1 MRIAASLLS
10 VAFIVSGCGAGSGD
24 TEVASNSDLSNT
36 NVDTSDTLFKDDRVM
51 AVNIEMASEDYQSL
65 RDDGRQLGLIALGC
79 ATEFEWAQFSATV
92 TVDGDILDNVD
103 IRKKGFLGSVIAS
116 RPSFKLNFDT
126 YEPGRRLHSLERMTL
141 NNNRQDASNARQCM
155 SYDMFRAVGLPA
167 PRCSYAQ
174 VEVNG
179 DDLGI
184 YTHVESIKKH
194 FLRRNF
200 SSDAGNLY
208 ESQLGDFGE
217 FTKQNYQL
225 KTNKEDNDRTDLNQ
239 VVEALLAEDYNLPD
253 LLGQTVDLNQFL
265 DYWAMEAIT
274 GHWDGAAGNANNHF
288 VYRDPNSGLFTF
300 IPWGTDGTFTLFHP
314 LKFGTGPL
322 YRFTNIANRLYG
334 IPEYREKFHQR
345 VLALLDQVWKPDAM
359 NAELDRIRNLT
370 GAKEQAMSS
379 ARTFVDLHDGRLR
392 AAIAGDLVQRELLIA
407 DEPIVCQKDH
417 VSDITG
423 TFTDGVGQLEFIDE
437 NGDLV
442 TLAAIAKPPTTIN
455 SGIPLAFDSYFI
467 TVTMSASA
475 SNPARLVRLAVEK
488 SEFDLGKVAF
498 QGGASTFFLIQ
509 IGGPQGGFLE
519 AFNGPGNIT
528 FTKPPILGEPA
539 SFTLSAELWFVGEAL
554 IVGVE
559 S

>member
-1 MRIAASLLS
+1 M
-10 VAFIVSGCGAGSGD
+10 AFIVSGCGAGSGD

-265 DYWAMEAIT
+265 DYWA
-274 GHWDGAAGNANNHF
+274 
-288 VYRDPNSGLFTF
+288 
-300 IPWGTDGTFTLFHP
+300 
-314 LKFGTGPL
+314 
-322 YRFTNIANRLYG
+322 
-334 IPEYREKFHQR
+334 
-345 VLALLDQVWKPDAM
+345 
-359 NAELDRIRNLT
+359 
-370 GAKEQAMSS
+370 
-379 ARTFVDLHDGRLR
+379 
-392 AAIAGDLVQRELLIA
+392 
-407 DEPIVCQKDH
+407 
-417 VSDITG
+417 
-423 TFTDGVGQLEFIDE
+423 
-437 NGDLV
+437 
-442 TLAAIAKPPTTIN
+442 
-455 SGIPLAFDSYFI
+455 
-467 TVTMSASA
+467 
-475 SNPARLVRLAVEK
+475 
-488 SEFDLGKVAF
+488 
-498 QGGASTFFLIQ
+498 
-509 IGGPQGGFLE
+509 
-519 AFNGPGNIT
+519 
-528 FTKPPILGEPA
+528 
-539 SFTLSAELWFVGEAL
+539 
-554 IVGVE
+554 
-559 S
+559 